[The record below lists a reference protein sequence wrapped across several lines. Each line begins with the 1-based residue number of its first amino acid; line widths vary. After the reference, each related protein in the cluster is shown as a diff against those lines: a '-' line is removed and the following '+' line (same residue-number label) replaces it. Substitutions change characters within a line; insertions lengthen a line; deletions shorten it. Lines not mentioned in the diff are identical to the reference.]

1 MSRIETCHVYALKT
15 FDFIVKS
22 ICYYFEYF
30 IQLKWQILIFKDSPP
45 QPQASQNVLY
55 YINSSYLLILQLFQL
70 FTWGEY
76 L

>member
-30 IQLKWQILIFKDSPP
+30 IQLKWQILIFKDSP